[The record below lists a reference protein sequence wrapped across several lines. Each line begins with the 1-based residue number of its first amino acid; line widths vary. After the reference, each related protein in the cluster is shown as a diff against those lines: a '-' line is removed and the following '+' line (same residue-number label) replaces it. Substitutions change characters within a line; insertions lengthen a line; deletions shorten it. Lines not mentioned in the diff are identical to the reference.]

1 MTGTVRALFVHLRVY
16 KKQGWGVGWW
26 GDRIVVVVAVVT
38 FRRNAQHIDEL
49 LTIFC

>member
-1 MTGTVRALFVHLRVY
+1 MRKEVPPDCMTGTVRAFVHLRVCVCVCTRT
-16 KKQGWGVGWW
+16 GE
-26 GDRIVVVVAVVT
+26 AVV